1 MSRMNIRYYRVQR
14 ELDESMDIMTDEHKK
29 AFLILCDAIVRARNG
44 ITDDILDAFKK
55 LPYQSDDRCVT
66 DMIHLNNSLTGL
78 ISIDDSEFS
87 REIHPIESNRS
98 F

>member
-87 REIHPIESNRS
+87 REIHPIESNRG